1 MNNQTRQQL
10 ADIADRIQKFEVDSA
25 YPSSGC
31 SAAGNDIQ
39 AILDLL
45 ADLVNTLQRDN

>member
-10 ADIADRIQKFEVDSA
+10 ADIAARIKEFEVDSA

-31 SAAGNDIQ
+31 SAAGNDIIG
-39 AILDLL
+39 ILDLL
-45 ADLVNTLQRDN
+45 ADLVTTLQRDN